1 MRVCGRGHAQQVGVM
16 WKGGLVGP
24 RGVCG
29 WEGDRA
35 MRGML
40 LCGWE
45 GEGLYCCVGGRGK
58 GYEGYVAL

>member
-1 MRVCGRGHAQQVGVM
+1 MGRGGRVRVCGRGHAQQVGVM

-45 GEGLYCCVGGRGK
+45 GEGL
-58 GYEGYVAL
+58 